1 MKIRHLDSTESA
13 LDGRSSRLVHAI
25 GRILLNG
32 VRTDVR
38 DGRVIRSGH
47 ERIPRST
54 RRPRNTAGTCSA
66 RLAKADFQ
74 DKAALA

>member
-1 MKIRHLDSTESA
+1 MKIRCLDSAEPV

-32 VRTDVR
+32 ARMDAR
-38 DGRVIRSGH
+38 DGRDIRSGH
-47 ERIPRST
+47 ERIPHPT

-66 RLAKADFQ
+66 RLAMADFQ